1 MRILYGAIYL
11 SLYFCAVKKTK
22 IDKDESKYIE
32 RSNCRVPKLIKNEE
46 IEMNKQ
52 LLIIMCLSILFAFFL
67 IAYLMVWLSGDFDDS
82 QYVDTYRVFVSGG
95 LVLSYNA
102 LKITE
107 EDI

>member
-1 MRILYGAIYL
+1 MKMSRSILKDQIAEFQS
-11 SLYFCAVKKTK
+11 SLK
-22 IDKDESKYIE
+22 S
-32 RSNCRVPKLIKNEE
+32 EE

-95 LVLSYNA
+95 LVLSYYA

>member
-1 MRILYGAIYL
+1 MKMSRSILKDQIAEFQS
-11 SLYFCAVKKTK
+11 SLK
-22 IDKDESKYIE
+22 S
-32 RSNCRVPKLIKNEE
+32 EE

-67 IAYLMVWLSGDFDDS
+67 IAYLMVWLSVNFDS

-95 LVLSYNA
+95 LVLSYSA
-102 LKITE
+102 LKITV

>member
-1 MRILYGAIYL
+1 MSRSILKDQIAEFQS
-11 SLYFCAVKKTK
+11 SLK
-22 IDKDESKYIE
+22 S
-32 RSNCRVPKLIKNEE
+32 EE
-46 IEMNKQ
+46 TGMNKQ

-95 LVLSYNA
+95 LVLSYKA

-107 EDI
+107 EEI

>member
-1 MRILYGAIYL
+1 MSRSKLKHQIAEFQS
-11 SLYFCAVKKTK
+11 SLK
-22 IDKDESKYIE
+22 S
-32 RSNCRVPKLIKNEE
+32 EE

-95 LVLSYNA
+95 LVLSYYA

-107 EDI
+107 VFRSD

>member
-1 MRILYGAIYL
+1 MKMSRSILKDQIAEFQS
-11 SLYFCAVKKTK
+11 SLK
-22 IDKDESKYIE
+22 S
-32 RSNCRVPKLIKNEE
+32 EE

-82 QYVDTYRVFVSGG
+82 QYKDTYRVLVSGG
-95 LVLSYNA
+95 LVLSYYA

-107 EDI
+107 EEI

>member
-1 MRILYGAIYL
+1 MKMSRSILKDQIAEFQS
-11 SLYFCAVKKTK
+11 SLK
-22 IDKDESKYIE
+22 S
-32 RSNCRVPKLIKNEE
+32 EE

>member
-1 MRILYGAIYL
+1 MSRSILKDQIAEFQS
-11 SLYFCAVKKTK
+11 SLK
-22 IDKDESKYIE
+22 S
-32 RSNCRVPKLIKNEE
+32 EE
-46 IEMNKQ
+46 TGMNKQ

-67 IAYLMVWLSGDFDDS
+67 MAYLMVWLSGDFDDS
-82 QYVDTYRVFVSGG
+82 QYVDTYRVLVSGG

>member
-1 MRILYGAIYL
+1 MSRSKLKHQIAEFQS
-11 SLYFCAVKKTK
+11 SLK
-22 IDKDESKYIE
+22 S
-32 RSNCRVPKLIKNEE
+32 EE

-95 LVLSYNA
+95 
-102 LKITE
+102 
-107 EDI
+107 

>member
-1 MRILYGAIYL
+1 MKMSRSILKDQIAEFQS
-11 SLYFCAVKKTK
+11 SLK
-22 IDKDESKYIE
+22 S
-32 RSNCRVPKLIKNEE
+32 EE

-82 QYVDTYRVFVSGG
+82 QYVDTYRVLVSGG

>member
-1 MRILYGAIYL
+1 MKMSRSILKDQIAEFQS
-11 SLYFCAVKKTK
+11 SLK
-22 IDKDESKYIE
+22 S
-32 RSNCRVPKLIKNEE
+32 EE

-95 LVLSYNA
+95 LVLSYSA

>member
-1 MRILYGAIYL
+1 MKMNRSILKDQIAEFQS
-11 SLYFCAVKKTK
+11 SLK
-22 IDKDESKYIE
+22 S
-32 RSNCRVPKLIKNEE
+32 EE

-95 LVLSYNA
+95 LVLSYKA

-107 EDI
+107 EEI

>member
-1 MRILYGAIYL
+1 MSRSKLKHQIAEFQS
-11 SLYFCAVKKTK
+11 SLK
-22 IDKDESKYIE
+22 S
-32 RSNCRVPKLIKNEE
+32 EE

-67 IAYLMVWLSGDFDDS
+67 IAYLMVWLSGDFGDS

-95 LVLSYNA
+95 LVLSYYA

-107 EDI
+107 EESSALSHS

>member
-1 MRILYGAIYL
+1 MKMSRSILKDQIAEFQS
-11 SLYFCAVKKTK
+11 SLK
-22 IDKDESKYIE
+22 S
-32 RSNCRVPKLIKNEE
+32 EE

-67 IAYLMVWLSGDFDDS
+67 IAYLMVWLSGNSDDS

-95 LVLSYNA
+95 LVLSYSA
-102 LKITE
+102 LKITV

>member
-1 MRILYGAIYL
+1 MKMSRSILKDQIAEFQS
-11 SLYFCAVKKTK
+11 SLK
-22 IDKDESKYIE
+22 S
-32 RSNCRVPKLIKNEE
+32 EE

-67 IAYLMVWLSGDFDDS
+67 MAYLMVWLSGDFDDS

-95 LVLSYNA
+95 LVLSYKA

-107 EDI
+107 EEI